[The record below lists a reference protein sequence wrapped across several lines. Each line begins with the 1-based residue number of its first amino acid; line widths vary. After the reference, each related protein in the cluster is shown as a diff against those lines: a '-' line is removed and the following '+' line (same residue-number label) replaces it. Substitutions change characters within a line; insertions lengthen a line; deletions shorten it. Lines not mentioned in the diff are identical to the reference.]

1 MLSEPR
7 SSHRKTTQATCLN
20 MHSTIPRTLADYRDK
35 TQRMQV
41 YNLKRPRCP
50 ACEKQTTTRDL
61 QMFGRC
67 YKCHTKGKA

>member
-1 MLSEPR
+1 
-7 SSHRKTTQATCLN
+7 
-20 MHSTIPRTLADYRDK
+20 MHSTTPRSLADYRDK

-50 ACEKQTTTRDL
+50 ACEKQTTIRDL

-67 YKCHTKGKA
+67 YKCHSKGEA